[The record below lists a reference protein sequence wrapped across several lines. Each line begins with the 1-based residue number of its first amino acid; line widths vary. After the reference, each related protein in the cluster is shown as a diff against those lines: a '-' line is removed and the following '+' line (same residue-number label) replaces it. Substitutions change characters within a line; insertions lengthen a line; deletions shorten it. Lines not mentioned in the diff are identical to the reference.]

1 MISFVG
7 VNSRTFTLERWFFF
21 FSFTMDIQLSSE
33 NNEFVDGVNRGYLP
47 YFPSAMMPTAPTPSY
62 VVLPQRPSPTE
73 DSVCEAGPK
82 SYAGLSSVSMS
93 SPVGLSS
100 ISMSSPDNSS
110 MPSPISATSFN
121 LSSSPS
127 SSQASSDAGGGD
139 VSAANKRKGEC
150 HPIHSV
156 KLKWRV

>member
-1 MISFVG
+1 
-7 VNSRTFTLERWFFF
+7 
-21 FSFTMDIQLSSE
+21 MDIQLSSE